1 MIELSNRLK
10 AVADMVTIGSV
21 VCDAGCDHGYVS
33 IYLVQKNI
41 CPHVIAMDINQG
53 PLLQAREHIADYGV
67 DAYIETRLSDG
78 VEKLLP
84 GEADCL
90 ILAGM
95 GGRLMMKILAE
106 GKEKTDAMKELIL
119 QPQSEIGAVRQFL
132 SKENWHICQENMV
145 YEDGKYYP
153 MMKVTQ
159 VSCEAMGNVA
169 RKSDAPH
176 GGTETDSQQ
185 DDIFIRQAA
194 YDRYGRLLLE
204 ERHPV
209 LHRFLQWEQEQSRK
223 IRKALEAQD
232 SADAEKD
239 ARIQQRLE
247 TLKKDTLIREFALSF
262 YAEEKQD
269 AM

>member
-1 MIELSNRLK
+1 
-10 AVADMVTIGSV
+10 MVTIGSV

-95 GGRLMMKILAE
+95 GGRLMMKILTE

-132 SKENWHICQENMV
+132 SKENVEAYIAYCEMI
-145 YEDGKYYP
+145 YRCTFKYFYYKYIEDIVKNIP
-153 MMKVTQ
+153 KELPQ
-159 VSCEAMGNVA
+159 FP
-169 RKSDAPH
+169 K
-176 GGTETDSQQ
+176 
-185 DDIFIRQAA
+185 
-194 YDRYGRLLLE
+194 
-204 ERHPV
+204 
-209 LHRFLQWEQEQSRK
+209 
-223 IRKALEAQD
+223 
-232 SADAEKD
+232 
-239 ARIQQRLE
+239 
-247 TLKKDTLIREFALSF
+247 
-262 YAEEKQD
+262 
-269 AM
+269 